1 MRFYLISLALFALST
16 IGFAQTLI
24 RGNSRVIF
32 ENGPQFLKLSEEKHP
47 TQNSTHI
54 DWSWRVRLPSSGLD
68 KTARWAEVGFN
79 LKNVSESRQLLR
91 ECIKVLEMQG
101 LGSGDEIVH
110 EFGGIEMKRTGLD
123 PEEVQ
128 LIPQK
133 GGHPITGGMPRDCEL
148 HLNKSMC
155 YKIDLKLQSHSPLLG
170 N

>member
-1 MRFYLISLALFALST
+1 MRVFLVALAIFLMST
-16 IGFAQTLI
+16 PAVSQTFV
-24 RGNSRVIF
+24 RGNSRIIF

-79 LKNVSESRQLLR
+79 MKNVSESRQLLR

-101 LGSGDEIVH
+101 LGSGDKIVH
-110 EFGGIEMKRTGLD
+110 DFGGIEMKRTGLD

-128 LIPQK
+128 LRPQK

-148 HLNKSMC
+148 RLNKSLC
-155 YKIDLKLQSHSPLLG
+155 YKIDLKLHGHTPLLG